1 MLDTLMIP
9 FSLEEM
15 KKMREEV
22 RHIGSGEFLLLCEK
36 QYGENFTTMAAQ
48 VGIDDFV
55 KRRLIEILNARIE
68 ELEGNNGKNL
78 SSLS

>member
-1 MLDTLMIP
+1 MLDSLLIP

-15 KKMREEV
+15 KKMKKEV
-22 RHIGSGEFLLLCEK
+22 QHLGSGEFLLLCEK
-36 QYGENFTTMAAQ
+36 EYGENFTTMAAQ

-55 KRRLIEILNARIE
+55 KRRLIEILDARIE
-68 ELEGNNGKNL
+68 ELEGNNGSNL